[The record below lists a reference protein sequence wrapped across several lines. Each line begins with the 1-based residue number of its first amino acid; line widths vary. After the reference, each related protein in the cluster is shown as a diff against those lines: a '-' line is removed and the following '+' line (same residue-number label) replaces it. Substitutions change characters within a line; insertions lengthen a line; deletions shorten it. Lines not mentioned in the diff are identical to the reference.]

1 MIDLIL
7 HGQLKDIGGFQV
19 RRLLPDLRCRSLGPF
34 VFVDQMGPAELPAGQ
49 GIDVR
54 PHPHINLATVT
65 FLYDGAIRH
74 RDSVG
79 SVQDIE
85 PGDVNWMVAGSGIVH
100 SERTPPALRDRGHRL
115 HGLQTWLAL
124 PQADEEVAPLFRHH
138 PAATLP
144 ELPGDGLDLKL
155 LVGSAF
161 GLHSPVAVYSPTLY
175 IAGRMAAGSE
185 LRLDSEHAQRGIYL
199 LSGDLAID
207 GQALEASSLAVLK
220 AGAEP
225 LLSARSDCEIAIL
238 GGSPL
243 DGPRQMWWN
252 FVSSRPER
260 IEQAK
265 ADWQAGRFASVPG
278 ESEFIPL
285 PA

>member
-161 GLHSPVAVYSPTLY
+161 GLRSPVAVYSPTLY

>member
-1 MIDLIL
+1 MIEQIL

-34 VFVDQMGPAELPAGQ
+34 VFVDEMGPAELPPGQ

-65 FLYDGAIRH
+65 FLFDGAICH
-74 RDSVG
+74 RDSLG

-100 SERTPPALRDRGHRL
+100 SERTPAQLRGPGHRL
-115 HGLQTWLAL
+115 HGLQTWVAL
-124 PQADEEVAPLFRHH
+124 PQADEEVAPVFNHH

-144 ELPGDGLDLKL
+144 ELPGEGLALHL
-155 LVGSAF
+155 LAGSAF
-161 GLHSPVAVYSPTLY
+161 GLRSPVAVYSPTLY
-175 IAGRMAAGSE
+175 IAGRMAAGSA
-185 LRLDSEHAQRGIYL
+185 LRLDAEHAERGIYL
-199 LSGDLAID
+199 LSGELAID
-207 GQALEASSLAVLK
+207 GQRLQANSLALLK
-220 AGAEP
+220 AGTEP
-225 LLSARSDCEIAIL
+225 TLHAGSDCEIAIL
-238 GGSPL
+238 GGAPL
-243 DGPRQMWWN
+243 DGPRRLWWN

-265 ADWQAGRFASVPG
+265 ADWREGRFASVPG
-278 ESEFIPL
+278 ETEFIPL
-285 PA
+285 PL

>member
-7 HGQLKDIGGFQV
+7 HGQLKGIGGFQV

-34 VFVDQMGPAELPAGQ
+34 VFVDEMGPAELAPGQ

-65 FLYDGAIRH
+65 FLFDGAISH

-100 SERTPPALRDRGHRL
+100 SERTPALLRGPGHRL

-124 PQADEEVAPLFRHH
+124 PQANEEVAPLFSHH
-138 PAATLP
+138 PVSSLP
-144 ELPGDGLDLKL
+144 DVPGEGLQLKL
-155 LVGSAF
+155 LAGSAF
-161 GLHSPVAVYSPTLY
+161 GLRSPVGVYSPTLY
-175 IAGRMAAGSE
+175 MAGRMAAGST
-185 LRLDSEHAQRGIYL
+185 LRLDSEHPERGVYL
-199 LSGDLAID
+199 LSGDLLID
-207 GQALEASSLAVLK
+207 DQPLASSSLAVLK
-220 AGAEP
+220 RGAEP

-238 GGSPL
+238 GGAPL
-243 DGPRQMWWN
+243 DGTRRLWWN

-265 ADWQAGRFASVPG
+265 ADWRGGRFASVPG
-278 ESEFIPL
+278 ETEFIPL
-285 PA
+285 PD

>member
-34 VFVDQMGPAELPAGQ
+34 VFVDEMGPAELPPGQ

-65 FLYDGAIRH
+65 FLFDGAISH

-100 SERTPPALRDRGHRL
+100 SERTPARLRGPGHRL

-124 PQADEEVAPLFRHH
+124 PQADEEVAPLFSHH

-144 ELPGDGLDLKL
+144 DLPGAGLALKL
-155 LVGSAF
+155 LAGSAF
-161 GLHSPVAVYSPTLY
+161 GLHSPVGVYAPTLY
-175 IAGRMAAGSE
+175 IAGTMAAGSE
-185 LRLDSEHAQRGIYL
+185 LRLDSEHAERGVYL
-199 LSGDLAID
+199 LSGDLAVD
-207 GQALEASSLAVLK
+207 GQTLASSSLAVLK
-220 AGAEP
+220 QGSQP
-225 LLSARSDCEIAIL
+225 RLSARTDCEIAIL
-238 GGSPL
+238 GGAPL
-243 DGPRQMWWN
+243 DGPRRLWWN

-265 ADWQAGRFASVPG
+265 ADWRAGRFASVPG
-278 ESEFIPL
+278 ETEFIPL
-285 PA
+285 PE